1 MKRALDLRSKLLN
14 LDSNNKNNQ
23 IQKAIQYITQIGNVV
38 ALARCIR
45 TALMEYNSKNV
56 RILTNENITDYTK
69 LTQQISLQIDNDD
82 NNPNSNS
89 SNISSNLLNNIQNS
103 LNDCNKIFCETVNNL
118 KQMGEKEIN
127 YIHILVSSFG
137 DSLSTSKCPDL
148 EMFPFLLPPLT
159 ITFIDNAINARDNL
173 LKKNKGE
180 ENAYFSDD
188 GFMVGMCYLLKVVNC
203 DKKFESLNWFPSV
216 IDYYKKQKKQQD
228 KKDKDKSDGVNTLN
242 ERQINSY
249 KEQFEMMYFTYTSAT
264 ILFTE

>member
-1 MKRALDLRSKLLN
+1 
-14 LDSNNKNNQ
+14 
-23 IQKAIQYITQIGNVV
+23 
-38 ALARCIR
+38 
-45 TALMEYNSKNV
+45 
-56 RILTNENITDYTK
+56 
-69 LTQQISLQIDNDD
+69 
-82 NNPNSNS
+82 
-89 SNISSNLLNNIQNS
+89 
-103 LNDCNKIFCETVNNL
+103 
-118 KQMGEKEIN
+118 
-127 YIHILVSSFG
+127 
-137 DSLSTSKCPDL
+137 
-148 EMFPFLLPPLT
+148 MFPFLLPPLT